1 MKKLILFSLSVILI
15 SSCSI
20 QKRVYLSG
28 YNIDW
33 KSNAKHVES
42 KKIAS
47 NKFNNKITPID
58 VKTIL
63 EQNKNEVPANTN
75 EHVLTA
81 SAAKQ
86 INQINTKSIKL
97 LNKNGPLPQEKQ
109 NKSTLKSKLNG
120 NKIILLKEDGSK
132 LNGLAL
138 TGFITSLVGLFYFLY
153 LGIPFGIL
161 AIIFS
166 AIGLH
171 KINKNPGEW
180 KGKGFAIAGL
190 VIGIV
195 SILLWIL
202 LFALLV
208 AIFI

>member
-47 NKFNNKITPID
+47 NKLTNKITPID

-63 EQNKNEVPANTN
+63 EQNKNEVNPNTN
-75 EHVLTA
+75 EIVLTA

-86 INQINTKSIKL
+86 INQISTKSIKL
-97 LNKNGPLPQEKQ
+97 LTKNTIKTSLSAPAAIVYNYKASKYNSNLK
-109 NKSTLKSKLNG
+109 NLKNNSSTSGGDIDWGTFAICWFFGFLGVHRFMKG
-120 NKIILLKEDGSK
+120 DIGMGILYL
-132 LNGLAL
+132 L
-138 TGFITSLVGLFYFLY
+138 TGGL
-153 LGIPFGIL
+153 LGIGV
-161 AIIFS
+161 IIDL
-166 AIGLH
+166 I
-171 KINKNPGEW
+171 KIFQ
-180 KGKGFAIAGL
+180 GK
-190 VIGIV
+190 
-195 SILLWIL
+195 W
-202 LFALLV
+202 
-208 AIFI
+208 

>member
-47 NKFNNKITPID
+47 NKLTNKITPID

-63 EQNKNEVPANTN
+63 EQNKNEVISNTN
-75 EHVLTA
+75 ELVLTA

-86 INQINTKSIKL
+86 INQISTKSIKL
-97 LNKNGPLPQEKQ
+97 LTKNTIK
-109 NKSTLKSKLNG
+109 
-120 NKIILLKEDGSK
+120 
-132 LNGLAL
+132 
-138 TGFITSLVGLFYFLY
+138 TSLSAPAVKVYNYKAAKYNSNLKNNSSNTGDEIDWASAAICFFFGYLGVHRFMRGDIGMGFLY
-153 LGIPFGIL
+153 LL
-161 AIIFS
+161 T
-166 AIGLH
+166 
-171 KINKNPGEW
+171 
-180 KGKGFAIAGL
+180 AGL
-190 VIGIV
+190 CGIGVLIDFIK
-195 SILLWIL
+195 ILQGKW
-202 LFALLV
+202 
-208 AIFI
+208 